1 MLNEEVR
8 SKMAKEIEEEM
19 KNAVEASTLVEDGP
33 VQLEDVMKEANEAL
47 TECYAKLKTLE
58 ETENFVGSRLRSY
71 RQKLVESHQETILSQ
86 QVFTNEDTL
95 TRDTSLPE
103 GSLCSIEKGDVNNT
117 RKQNA
122 AFQVIQKDLER
133 VEHTH
138 GIIEQ
143 SILQMRKQILTLEQ
157 KIQETKE
164 RQRECNEFVK
174 VVKDLQVNSEGEQ
187 KDLDDTNYLQYYGVA
202 GPSCESTTLA
212 TINNTCSL
220 AADTSRDSL
229 V

>member
-8 SKMAKEIEEEM
+8 SKMAEEIEEEM

-33 VQLEDVMKEANEAL
+33 VQLEDILNEANEAL
-47 TECYAKLKTLE
+47 VECYAKLKSLE
-58 ETENFVGSRLRSY
+58 ETENFVGLRLRSY
-71 RQKLVESHQETILSQ
+71 RQKLVESHQETVLAE

-95 TRDTSLPE
+95 TGE
-103 GSLCSIEKGDVNNT
+103 ISLCSIEKGGVNNT
-117 RKQNA
+117 QKQNA
-122 AFQVIQKDLER
+122 AFQVIQEDLER

-138 GIIEQ
+138 GMIEQ
-143 SILQMRKQILTLEQ
+143 SILHMRKQILTLEQ

-174 VVKDLQVNSEGEQ
+174 AVKDLQVKPEGEQ
-187 KDLDDTNYLQYYGVA
+187 KELDDSTNYLQYYGVA
-202 GPSCESTTLA
+202 GPDGDSTTLA
-212 TINNTCSL
+212 TINNNTCSL
-220 AADTSRDSL
+220 EQRTHQET